1 MIPLYRNLFFAL
13 GIAAVWLMVR
23 NLDVTWAEAATAAR
37 RAGIWLPAC
46 LLLWLVIYLMN
57 AWAWSLIIRS
67 GEQEQQERSVG
78 FWRIMKYTVTGYAL
92 NYVTPAGVLGGEPY
106 RIMELR
112 PFLGTERAVSCV
124 LLNSMMH
131 IFSHFCFWAFCIVLF
146 MLAYFSRLTWLS
158 ASLLLFS
165 TLFVAAGLF
174 VFIRAYRKG
183 MAEKSVAWL
192 THLPVVGKRFA
203 GWLQEN
209 RETLRTI
216 DEQITALHRQN
227 PRTFIAALS
236 LEVLARLLG
245 CLELQFILFV
255 FTDEVALVDCIA
267 MQGFTSLLANII
279 FFIPMQVGVREA
291 GMAVFA
297 DFSLLNGSYG
307 VLTSLIVR
315 VREIFWITIGMCLL
329 KVCNPHAVPSQQSNV
344 SVS

>member
-1 MIPLYRNLFFAL
+1 MRPLYRNLFFAL

-146 MLAYFSRLTWLS
+146 
-158 ASLLLFS
+158 
-165 TLFVAAGLF
+165 V
-174 VFIRAYRKG
+174 
-183 MAEKSVAWL
+183 
-192 THLPVVGKRFA
+192 
-203 GWLQEN
+203 
-209 RETLRTI
+209 

-267 MQGFTSLLANII
+267 MQGLTSLLANII

-315 VREIFWITIGMCLL
+315 LREIFWITIGMCLL

>member
-1 MIPLYRNLFFAL
+1 MRPLYRNLFFAL

-146 MLAYFSRLTWLS
+146 VLAYFARLTWLS
-158 ASLLLFS
+158 ACLLLFS

-174 VFIRAYRKG
+174 VFIRA
-183 MAEKSVAWL
+183 
-192 THLPVVGKRFA
+192 
-203 GWLQEN
+203 
-209 RETLRTI
+209 
-216 DEQITALHRQN
+216 
-227 PRTFIAALS
+227 
-236 LEVLARLLG
+236 
-245 CLELQFILFV
+245 
-255 FTDEVALVDCIA
+255 
-267 MQGFTSLLANII
+267 
-279 FFIPMQVGVREA
+279 
-291 GMAVFA
+291 
-297 DFSLLNGSYG
+297 
-307 VLTSLIVR
+307 
-315 VREIFWITIGMCLL
+315 
-329 KVCNPHAVPSQQSNV
+329 
-344 SVS
+344 

>member
-1 MIPLYRNLFFAL
+1 MRPLYRNLFFAL

-146 MLAYFSRLTWLS
+146 VLAYFSRLTWLS
-158 ASLLLFS
+158 L
-165 TLFVAAGLF
+165 
-174 VFIRAYRKG
+174 
-183 MAEKSVAWL
+183 
-192 THLPVVGKRFA
+192 
-203 GWLQEN
+203 
-209 RETLRTI
+209 
-216 DEQITALHRQN
+216 
-227 PRTFIAALS
+227 
-236 LEVLARLLG
+236 
-245 CLELQFILFV
+245 
-255 FTDEVALVDCIA
+255 
-267 MQGFTSLLANII
+267 
-279 FFIPMQVGVREA
+279 
-291 GMAVFA
+291 
-297 DFSLLNGSYG
+297 
-307 VLTSLIVR
+307 LTSLPV
-315 VREIFWITIGMCLL
+315 
-329 KVCNPHAVPSQQSNV
+329 
-344 SVS
+344 

>member
-1 MIPLYRNLFFAL
+1 MRPLYRNLFFAL

-131 IFSHFCFWAFCIVLF
+131 IFTSPALPGCRPVCCCSVRCSWQ
-146 MLAYFSRLTWLS
+146 R
-158 ASLLLFS
+158 ASLSLS
-165 TLFVAAGLF
+165 EPIARVWQRRVWHGLPTCLWW
-174 VFIRAYRKG
+174 ASG
-183 MAEKSVAWL
+183 L
-192 THLPVVGKRFA
+192 QDGCKR
-203 GWLQEN
+203 
-209 RETLRTI
+209 
-216 DEQITALHRQN
+216 TARHSA
-227 PRTFIAALS
+227 P
-236 LEVLARLLG
+236 
-245 CLELQFILFV
+245 
-255 FTDEVALVDCIA
+255 
-267 MQGFTSLLANII
+267 
-279 FFIPMQVGVREA
+279 
-291 GMAVFA
+291 
-297 DFSLLNGSYG
+297 
-307 VLTSLIVR
+307 
-315 VREIFWITIGMCLL
+315 
-329 KVCNPHAVPSQQSNV
+329 
-344 SVS
+344 

>member
-1 MIPLYRNLFFAL
+1 M
-13 GIAAVWLMVR
+13 
-23 NLDVTWAEAATAAR
+23 
-37 RAGIWLPAC
+37 
-46 LLLWLVIYLMN
+46 
-57 AWAWSLIIRS
+57 
-67 GEQEQQERSVG
+67 
-78 FWRIMKYTVTGYAL
+78 
-92 NYVTPAGVLGGEPY
+92 
-106 RIMELR
+106 
-112 PFLGTERAVSCV
+112 
-124 LLNSMMH
+124 
-131 IFSHFCFWAFCIVLF
+131 
-146 MLAYFSRLTWLS
+146 
-158 ASLLLFS
+158 
-165 TLFVAAGLF
+165 
-174 VFIRAYRKG
+174 
-183 MAEKSVAWL
+183 
-192 THLPVVGKRFA
+192 GKRFA

-329 KVCNPHAVPSQQSNV
+329 KVCNPYAVPSQQSNV

>member
-1 MIPLYRNLFFAL
+1 
-13 GIAAVWLMVR
+13 
-23 NLDVTWAEAATAAR
+23 
-37 RAGIWLPAC
+37 
-46 LLLWLVIYLMN
+46 
-57 AWAWSLIIRS
+57 
-67 GEQEQQERSVG
+67 
-78 FWRIMKYTVTGYAL
+78 
-92 NYVTPAGVLGGEPY
+92 
-106 RIMELR
+106 
-112 PFLGTERAVSCV
+112 
-124 LLNSMMH
+124 
-131 IFSHFCFWAFCIVLF
+131 
-146 MLAYFSRLTWLS
+146 
-158 ASLLLFS
+158 
-165 TLFVAAGLF
+165 
-174 VFIRAYRKG
+174 